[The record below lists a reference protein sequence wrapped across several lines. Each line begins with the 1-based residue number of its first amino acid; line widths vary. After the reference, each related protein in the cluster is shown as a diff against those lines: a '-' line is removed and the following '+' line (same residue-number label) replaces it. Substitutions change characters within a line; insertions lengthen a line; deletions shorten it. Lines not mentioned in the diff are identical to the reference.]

1 MHTMPIETTHI
12 HGLFDFPDV
21 HVLSAAVS
29 DAEIA
34 YLSPL
39 EAACVASAV
48 NKRRREFATGRSLA
62 RYSLDFHFG
71 IRNFDLVKADD
82 RAPIWPPGIA
92 GSLSHSDTQ
101 AWIALADSSR
111 VSVGIDGEDRTV
123 LEPALW
129 PMVLTDPEVEY
140 LHSLE
145 PRQRNRHGL
154 ILFSA
159 KESLFKAQYP
169 RTGQFLGFKAVQ
181 VRLFASGCI
190 HYVFQEPVGPF
201 QAGDV
206 SHGRWRDDGRV
217 LTSAWIPA
225 A

>member
-1 MHTMPIETTHI
+1 MPIEITPI
-12 HGLFDFPDV
+12 HGLFDFPGV
-21 HVLSAAVS
+21 HVLTATVS

-34 YLSPL
+34 NLSPL
-39 EAACVASAV
+39 EQVCVAGAV
-48 NKRRREFATGRSLA
+48 HKRRREFATGRSLA
-62 RYSLDFHFG
+62 RYSLDLHFG
-71 IRNFDLVKADD
+71 IRNFDLVKASD
-82 RAPIWPPGIA
+82 RAPVWPRGIA

-101 AWIALADSSR
+101 AWIALADASR
-111 VSVGIDGEDRTV
+111 VSVGIDGEDRAA

-129 PMVLTDPEVEY
+129 PMVLTDPEVDY
-140 LHSLE
+140 LNSLA
-145 PRQRNRHGL
+145 PQHRNRHGL

-169 RTGQFLGFKAVQ
+169 QTGLFLGFKAVQ
-181 VRLFASGCI
+181 VRLFSSGSV
-190 HYVFQEPVGPF
+190 HYVFQDSVGPF

-206 SHGRWRDDGRV
+206 RHGRWRDDGRV